1 MIGRTELKK
10 SRIVLF
16 SNDNVKG
23 LINRIIELILDI
35 SDSLCKK
42 KKSQNRLNKG
52 NCKFLRW

>member
-52 NCKFLRW
+52 SCKFLRW

>member
-23 LINRIIELILDI
+23 LINRIIELILDS

-42 KKSQNRLNKG
+42 KN
-52 NCKFLRW
+52 LRIG